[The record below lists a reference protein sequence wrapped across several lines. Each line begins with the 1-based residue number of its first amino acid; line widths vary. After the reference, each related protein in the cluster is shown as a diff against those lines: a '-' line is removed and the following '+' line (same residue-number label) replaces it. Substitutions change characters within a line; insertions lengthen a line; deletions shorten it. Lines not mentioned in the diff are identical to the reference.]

1 MELVE
6 ILKLFLQY
14 ALVPLA
20 TVGWYMFKKQDTRL
34 DNLEKRTSET
44 EKAVIE
50 IKTEFKYVSRDI
62 KDIKNMVTKLSEK

>member
-1 MELVE
+1 MELSKFLE
-6 ILKLFLQY
+6 LFLQY

-34 DNLEKRTSET
+34 DNLEKRTTET

-50 IKTEFKYVSRDI
+50 IKTSFKYVAEDI
-62 KDIKNMVTKLSEK
+62 KEIKQMVSKISDK